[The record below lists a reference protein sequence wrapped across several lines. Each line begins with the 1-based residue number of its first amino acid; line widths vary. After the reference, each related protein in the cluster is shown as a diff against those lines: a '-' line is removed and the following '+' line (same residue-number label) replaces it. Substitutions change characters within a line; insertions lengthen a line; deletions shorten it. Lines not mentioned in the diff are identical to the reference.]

1 LPKIFSMEPNERIIL
16 KALELFTKSGIRLV
30 TMDQIAEEV
39 GMSKRTIYEL
49 FKDKDTLVLE
59 CLENMHRQ
67 QMEEIQEIVAG
78 SENVIEALYR
88 LGERGEKKKAMVN
101 HLFFEDIRKL
111 YPQIWDM
118 MKKRARTGTD
128 SFSYKILT
136 QGIKE
141 GIFSQDMNVEIVDI
155 FFNYMMEILH
165 KKDMFPENISD
176 KELLRNIV
184 VPYYLGIS
192 TDKGKQIIEK
202 YIKLILT

>member
-1 LPKIFSMEPNERIIL
+1 MEPNERIIL